1 MYNCVAFI
9 APAFIFTKKDIRMR
23 HLQSFKYVKLIS
35 EIGSIRGAAESCA
48 ISPSALNRHIQSL
61 ELDIGIQIFDRLS
74 VGVRLSTEGELFYQ
88 FALLQLRSFERLQSQ
103 INDLKGLQTGIV
115 RLGISAELNGIFIN
129 NQIAE
134 FQNEYPQIAFQIK
147 IIDQNIMENDL
158 ISNQIDLGFFYQPI
172 VTKYLSIIHAFEIKV
187 HAAIPTELYLN
198 NLNRIKFY
206 DLIDQEVLLPL
217 KNTHLR
223 NKIDGVCAKLG
234 VNFNTQLESNDPLLC
249 LKSSKR
255 KMVSFCLPFESESH
269 EYNEAGYKLLP
280 LAQKELGVGYVNF
293 VTSTQGIMG
302 VATQRFFK
310 KCVKSLEKIN

>member
-9 APAFIFTKKDIRMR
+9 APAFIFTEKDIRMR

-103 INDLKGLQTGIV
+103 INDLKV
-115 RLGISAELNGIFIN
+115 
-129 NQIAE
+129 
-134 FQNEYPQIAFQIK
+134 QIK
-147 IIDQNIMENDL
+147 MIDQNIMENDL

>member
-1 MYNCVAFI
+1 
-9 APAFIFTKKDIRMR
+9 MR

-147 IIDQNIMENDL
+147 IIDQNISDIKSLIISIEGLFNETDIKIEKKWNDFKEIMNKDN
-158 ISNQIDLGFFYQPI
+158 ISRKECL
-172 VTKYLSIIHAFEIKV
+172 
-187 HAAIPTELYLN
+187 
-198 NLNRIKFY
+198 
-206 DLIDQEVLLPL
+206 LLPFKTISKAL
-217 KNTHLR
+217 K
-223 NKIDGVCAKLG
+223 
-234 VNFNTQLESNDPLLC
+234 F
-249 LKSSKR
+249 
-255 KMVSFCLPFESESH
+255 
-269 EYNEAGYKLLP
+269 
-280 LAQKELGVGYVNF
+280 
-293 VTSTQGIMG
+293 
-302 VATQRFFK
+302 
-310 KCVKSLEKIN
+310 

>member
-158 ISNQIDLGFFYQPI
+158 SL
-172 VTKYLSIIHAFEIKV
+172 IHI
-187 HAAIPTELYLN
+187 
-198 NLNRIKFY
+198 
-206 DLIDQEVLLPL
+206 
-217 KNTHLR
+217 
-223 NKIDGVCAKLG
+223 
-234 VNFNTQLESNDPLLC
+234 
-249 LKSSKR
+249 
-255 KMVSFCLPFESESH
+255 
-269 EYNEAGYKLLP
+269 
-280 LAQKELGVGYVNF
+280 
-293 VTSTQGIMG
+293 
-302 VATQRFFK
+302 
-310 KCVKSLEKIN
+310 